1 MRTVL
6 LCSCLSICMM
16 ATFIGPTSPLDIKK
30 MRPSLCFWN
39 NPQLQHQKCNSNN
52 CSRNN
57 SHQNHCQFNSISSAR
72 LWEHSNHSNSK
83 HHQCFDLILILVLVY
98 IKRDFFA
105 AFIRERI
112 NTVGKNHQV
121 EDKQLTSVKLLQ
133 HFCSNA
139 IKINEKQT
147 SRSLIN

>member
-6 LCSCLSICMM
+6 LCSCICMM

-30 MRPSLCFWN
+30 CDPVYVFGTTR
-39 NPQLQHQKCNSNN
+39 N
-52 CSRNN
+52 CSSRNVTATTVAETTPIKIN
-57 SHQNHCQFNSISSAR
+57 STASPQQDFGNTAIILIPSIISA
-72 LWEHSNHSNSK
+72 LI
-83 HHQCFDLILILVLVY
+83 LILILVLVY

-121 EDKQLTSVKLLQ
+121 EDKQLTSVKLL
-133 HFCSNA
+133 
-139 IKINEKQT
+139 
-147 SRSLIN
+147 